1 MEIIDINQKQQRT
14 QHRTLGDTITNLQI
28 EECVN
33 LKNVYILQY
42 QKLKSKQT
50 CMNEVQMT
58 QNIFSFK
65 YSKTQ
70 MCLI

>member
-1 MEIIDINQKQQRT
+1 MEIIDINQEQQRT
-14 QHRTLGDTITNLQI
+14 QHRTLGDTMTNLQI

-50 CMNEVQMT
+50 CMNGGQH
-58 QNIFSFK
+58 
-65 YSKTQ
+65 
-70 MCLI
+70 

>member
-1 MEIIDINQKQQRT
+1 MYLQENEKFNCQMEIIDINQEQQRT
-14 QHRTLGDTITNLQI
+14 QHRTLGDTMTNLQI

-50 CMNEVQMT
+50 CMNGGQH
-58 QNIFSFK
+58 
-65 YSKTQ
+65 
-70 MCLI
+70 